1 MGRAMSDVSDLVAGD
16 RAAVV
21 AALTAA
27 VDAGDDILLVAH
39 VNPDGDSLGS
49 ALALALALR
58 TLGGR
63 PRVSFDAE
71 PFAVPRTLH
80 FLAGQELLV
89 DPVTITT
96 RPGLV
101 VCLDTAS
108 RSRLGRLVRIT
119 GGSMVI
125 VVDHHASNT
134 RFGDLNLVDSEAAST
149 SAMVVDLID
158 ALGVEL
164 DADLAAA
171 IYTGLV
177 TDTGSFR
184 FAATTP
190 AVHRLAARLLATGIR
205 HDLISR
211 ALWDTHRFGYLKL
224 LGEVL
229 GRARLEPEHDL
240 AWTWCTQADLRNAG
254 LDYDEIEGFIDTL
267 RTASEAE
274 IALICK
280 QEGDVWK
287 VSVRSRGSVDVGA
300 LCAGLGGGGHRL
312 AAGFVTSA
320 ELAEL
325 MEAVRAALVRA
336 PRLPDPV
343 GGALTGPDAAA
354 GRTPAPA
361 PVQGQVQDQG
371 WADRG
376 SAVSVR

>member
-1 MGRAMSDVSDLVAGD
+1 MGRAMSDASDLVAAD

-21 AALTAA
+21 AALAA
-27 VDAGDDILLVAH
+27 AADAGGDILLVAH

-58 TLGGR
+58 TLGAR

-71 PFAVPRTLH
+71 PFAVPRTLR

-89 DPVTITT
+89 DPVAITA

-101 VCLDTAS
+101 VCLDAAS
-108 RSRLGRLVRIT
+108 RSRLGRLAQIT
-119 GGSMVI
+119 AGSRMV

-149 SAMVVDLID
+149 SAMVVGLID
-158 ALGVEL
+158 ALGVAL

-211 ALWDTHRFGYLKL
+211 ALWDTHPFGYLKL

-240 AWTWCTQADLRNAG
+240 TWTWCAQADLRAAG

-274 IALICK
+274 VAVICK
-280 QEGDVWK
+280 QDDGVWK
-287 VSVRSRGSVDVGA
+287 VSVRSKGSVDVGA

-320 ELAEL
+320 ELPEL
-325 MEAVRAALVRA
+325 MDTVRAALALA
-336 PRLPDPV
+336 PRLADPA

-354 GRTPAPA
+354 GRTSTVAPA
-361 PVQGQVQDQG
+361 QGRAG
-371 WADRG
+371 RG
-376 SAVSVR
+376 PAVSVR

>member
-1 MGRAMSDVSDLVAGD
+1 MGRAMSDARDLVAGD

-27 VDAGDDILLVAH
+27 LDAGDDILLVAH

-58 TLGGR
+58 TLGCR
-63 PRVSFDAE
+63 LRVSFDAE
-71 PFAVPRTLH
+71 PFAVLRTLH

-108 RSRLGRLVRIT
+108 RSRLARIT
-119 GGSMVI
+119 SGSMVV

-134 RFGDLNLVDSEAAST
+134 RFSDLNLVDSEAAST

-158 ALGVEL
+158 ALGVAL

-229 GRARLEPEHDL
+229 GCARLEPEHDL
-240 AWTWCTQADLRNAG
+240 AWTWCAQADLRNAG

-274 IALICK
+274 VALICK

-287 VSVRSRGSVDVGA
+287 VSVRSRGASTSVR
-300 LCAGLGGGGHRL
+300 C
-312 AAGFVTSA
+312 
-320 ELAEL
+320 
-325 MEAVRAALVRA
+325 
-336 PRLPDPV
+336 
-343 GGALTGPDAAA
+343 
-354 GRTPAPA
+354 APA
-361 PVQGQVQDQG
+361 SGVAATAWPP
-371 WADRG
+371 A
-376 SAVSVR
+376 S